1 MVWRTMSQVE
11 PVATTLPLS
20 KLDVSYQLRVPAVVV
35 TVRVR
40 VPGPQRVGATDGAVG
55 ALGVADSVTVTLAAL
70 EHPFSVPV
78 TE

>member
-1 MVWRTMSQVE
+1 MSQVE
-11 PVATTLPLS
+11 PVAMMLVEAA
-20 KLDVSYQLRVPAVVV
+20 VSYQLMVPDAAEA
-35 TVRVR
+35 VRVR

-55 ALGVADSVTVTLAAL
+55 AAGVGASVTVTVALL